1 MGLKREQVRER
12 FNIEGDLWQDFAVSS
27 DKLQSCCVCC
37 SNRSA
42 DRNAQASMFCMS
54 CTVAQMNT
62 ELKDRAAKVNLGK
75 PIGYQP
81 QTQGM
86 VYLPPNQQPQVQ
98 EKKPTQQGV

>member
-1 MGLKREQVRER
+1 
-12 FNIEGDLWQDFAVSS
+12 
-27 DKLQSCCVCC
+27 
-37 SNRSA
+37 
-42 DRNAQASMFCMS
+42 MFCMS

-75 PIGYQP
+75 PIGYLP

-86 VYLPPNQQPQVQ
+86 VYLPPTQQPQVQQPQLPQTTPQQPQLQ